1 MNGWKNGPNFWWV
14 MDETAN
20 CIYTIPLP
28 QWQIKRSWLVKWQ
41 NLSKFFKLLSFSQ
54 GQKSKRRRTQC
65 WIMCNSLLDRKCFG
79 TKWNFESEL
88 EISDL
93 YLVSKHSFSLKVN
106 YTWSGPLFCLDG
118 GSNFWISSKA
128 SSCWKNNKQYN
139 SQYFSIAFDKCKST
153 FFVNLVERTYV
164 LLLRLKINSCTYDG
178 KNTLLEDCGMLHYLI
193 YWIRE

>member
-1 MNGWKNGPNFWWV
+1 MLALILCPSTQRVEIRIGVLAIFCCMYVEDERFEKWPELLMSNGR
-14 MDETAN
+14 DRELY
-20 CIYTIPLP
+20 IYYIPLP

-41 NLSKFFKLLSFSQ
+41 NLSKCFKLLSFSQ
-54 GQKSKRRRTQC
+54 GQKSKRRRTHCVWMVVQ
-65 WIMCNSLLDRKCFG
+65 ISEFLLRLLLA
-79 TKWNFESEL
+79 ER
-88 EISDL
+88 I
-93 YLVSKHSFSLKVN
+93 
-106 YTWSGPLFCLDG
+106 
-118 GSNFWISSKA
+118 I
-128 SSCWKNNKQYN
+128 NNYN